1 MDRAAVI
8 RVSYEAVAPFS
19 TPRGEA
25 FGITLSLASSARFN
39 ASCGGMPVTPP
50 NVLPPYPR
58 GHRVPQGHLGEVHS
72 VICDTFL
79 FAQPHHGIAV

>member
-25 FGITLSLASSARFN
+25 VGITLSLAASARFN

-50 NVLPPYPR
+50 DVLPHTPGDTGSLR
-58 GHRVPQGHLGEVHS
+58 GTSGRCIPSSATPFSSRNPTTE
-72 VICDTFL
+72 
-79 FAQPHHGIAV
+79 

>member
-25 FGITLSLASSARFN
+25 FGITLSLAASARFN

-50 NVLPPYPR
+50 TFSPHTPGDTGSLR
-58 GHRVPQGHLGEVHS
+58 GTSGRCIPSSATPFSSRNPTTE
-72 VICDTFL
+72 
-79 FAQPHHGIAV
+79 